1 MRRKEFDKICN
12 LMMVNPDQVVKEKKV
27 IRILRM
33 RSGIEQKNLL
43 IKELLK

>member
-1 MRRKEFDKICN
+1 
-12 LMMVNPDQVVKEKKV
+12 MMVNPDQVVKEKKV

>member
-1 MRRKEFDKICN
+1 MRRKEFYKICD
-12 LMMVNPDQVVKEKKV
+12 LMRVNPDQVVKEKKV